1 MKSIVISSSS
11 SWSLWKF
18 RSFLLQKL
26 SKKFDLVVFSKE
38 KKFLN
43 KIKIKNLTFQPHNI
57 TKTFVNIFF
66 LKKKKIR
73 YFIEYDIKNLLF
85 HCIAKLFLNYNLTV
99 IWAGLGSY
107 YNKKGYFSFLEI
119 LILKILFL
127 PVNKLIFINKYDKEI
142 IEKYKIF
149 INNFLIKTEGC
160 KIKIA
165 KKKIY
170 LKKNYKFVLSARPI
184 IEKGIIEY
192 IKVAK
197 INPNHKFYY
206 YLIGNNKKEIFY
218 NSKKI
223 NINLLNIPKNFF
235 IKKQVTNF
243 KNELKK
249 YDCLISASYG
259 EGFGATISDAVCV
272 GVNVISTRTNGAKYI
287 FRKKSLLWCST
298 KSIKDLNMQ
307 IKKFLNLSKKSKLNF
322 IKNAQQ
328 DILKTD
334 QQIIIKK
341 LMKLIM

>member
-1 MKSIVISSSS
+1 LKSIIISSSS

-18 RSFLLQKL
+18 RNFLLQNL
-26 SKKFDLVVFSKE
+26 SKKFDIIVFSKE

-43 KIKIKNLTFQPHNI
+43 KIKIKNLTFQIHNI
-57 TKTFVNIFF
+57 KKTFLNIHF
-66 LKKKKIR
+66 LKKKKIQ

-127 PVNKLIFINKYDKEI
+127 PVNKSIFINKYDKEI
-142 IEKYKIF
+142 IERYKIF
-149 INNFLIKTEGC
+149 KNNFLIRTEGC

-170 LKKNYKFVLSARPI
+170 LKKSYKFVLSARPI

-192 IKVAK
+192 IKIAK

-206 YLIGNNKKEIFY
+206 YLIGDNKKKIFY

-235 IKKQVTNF
+235 IKKQVINF

-249 YDCLISASYG
+249 YDCLISCSYG
-259 EGFGATISDAVCV
+259 EGFGATLYDAVV
-272 GVNVISTRTNGAKYI
+272 SGINIISTKTNGPKYI
-287 FRKKSLLWCST
+287 FKKGSLIWCKIKSVDDLNNQIKNFINMSVKKKIQLIKKSQ
-298 KSIKDLNMQ
+298 N
-307 IKKFLNLSKKSKLNF
+307 
-322 IKNAQQ
+322 
-328 DILKTD
+328 DILSTD
-334 QQIIIKK
+334 ENIICKK
-341 LMKLIM
+341 IINIIF